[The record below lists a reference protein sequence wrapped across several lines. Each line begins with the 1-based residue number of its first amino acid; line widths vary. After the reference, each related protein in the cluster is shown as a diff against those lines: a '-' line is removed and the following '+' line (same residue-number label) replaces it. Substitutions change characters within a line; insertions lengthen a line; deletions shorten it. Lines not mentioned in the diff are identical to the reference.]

1 MLSRTFRHGSS
12 AGSWKATPI
21 WWSSRARRRRASV
34 DADACPTSVSS
45 SPASIRSTVDLP
57 HPDGPSSAVSVP
69 IAAV

>member
-1 MLSRTFRHGSS
+1 MLSRTLRHGSN

-21 WWSSRARRRRASV
+21 WWSSR
-34 DADACPTSVSS
+34 DADGSRPWMRTVPDVGSS
-45 SPASIRSTVDLP
+45 RPASIRRTVDLP